1 MKDGRMKAEFLQR
14 ILERLPK
21 KITFSMMY
29 NVTNEVTGAVY
40 VKEYNSL
47 IFTDDVQYVVDNV
60 MYDLEEN
67 EAVTFAVFRATED
80 EEEE

>member
-1 MKDGRMKAEFLQR
+1 MKEGKMKIDFLRR

-21 KITFSMMY
+21 RTTFSMMY
-29 NVTNEVTGAVY
+29 NITNEVTGAVY
-40 VKEYNSL
+40 VKEYDSL
-47 IFTDDVQYVVDNV
+47 IFTDDVEYVVDNV

-67 EAVTFAVFRATED
+67 EVVTFAVFRATES

>member
-1 MKDGRMKAEFLQR
+1 MKDGRMKAEFLR
-14 ILERLPK
+14 RVLERLPK
-21 KITFSMMY
+21 RITLSMMY

-47 IFTDDVQYVVDNV
+47 IFTDDVEYVVDNV

-67 EAVTFAVFRATED
+67 EVVSFIVFRATES

>member
-1 MKDGRMKAEFLQR
+1 MKDGRMKAEFLRR

-21 KITFSMMY
+21 KTTFGMMY

-47 IFTDDVQYVVDNV
+47 IFTDDVEYVVENV

-67 EAVTFAVFRATED
+67 EIVSFIVFRTTES

>member
-1 MKDGRMKAEFLQR
+1 MKEGKMKIDFLQR

-21 KITFSMMY
+21 RTTFSMMY
-29 NVTNEVTGAVY
+29 NITNEVTGAVY

-47 IFTDDVQYVVDNV
+47 IFTDDVEYVVDNI

-67 EAVTFAVFRATED
+67 EVVTFMVCRATES